1 MAQKIFFYEG
11 DSILNELDIK
21 RIFKTTN
28 IELQSRY
35 IFCILFDDFPS
46 AFEWMTSIA
55 FYAERENHHPEWLN
69 VYNKVDV
76 ILTTHDAGGVSK
88 LDIDLAK
95 KMELQ
100 FKK

>member
-1 MAQKIFFYEG
+1 MKKL
-11 DSILNELDIK
+11 SIKD
-21 RIFKTTN
+21 KTTALKKLKGWKLVKN
-28 IELQSRY
+28 RNAIAKQ
-35 IFCILFDDFPS
+35 FVFNDFTS

-55 FYAERENHHPEWLN
+55 FYAEKKNHHPEWFN

-76 ILTTHDAGGVSK
+76 ILTTHDAGGVSS
-88 LDIDLAK
+88 LDINLAK

>member
-1 MAQKIFFYEG
+1 MKKL
-11 DSILNELDIK
+11 SIKD
-21 RIFKTTN
+21 KTTALKKLKGWRTVKN
-28 IELQSRY
+28 RNAITKQF
-35 IFCILFDDFPS
+35 IFDDFIS

-55 FYAERENHHPEWLN
+55 FYAEKKNHHPEWFN

-76 ILTTHDAGGVSK
+76 ILTTHDVGGVSL

-100 FKK
+100 FKR